1 MGGILRKAHDPMR
14 WCVSAPG
21 VIPGAFMLLVGA
33 LMIPADPPL
42 EEIWDRL
49 HEPLLGIDQ
58 VAFVLTRSADL
69 WASLLVAGL
78 LLAFAGKSR
87 FRLLAAFAAASIGGA
102 LLCEGVKEIV
112 GRARPDALGEINF
125 FAPISASG
133 GFHSFPSGHATNA
146 VVMAIFLSRLFP
158 GARIAFTTWSLAVCC
173 ARVTLDRHF
182 FGDVFAG
189 AGLGMLASGIA
200 LRGLKLADRDDL
212 LEFLLSK
219 RARLHVAVAACFML
233 VALPTDASVRAGMM
247 VIVPGV
253 ALRLWALGHIR
264 KNQGVCNTGP
274 YALVRH
280 PLYLSSILCATG
292 AAVMAN
298 WFPLTVMV
306 VGSALAI
313 HVWLIRNEEAWLTT
327 EFGPAYA
334 EYARTVP
341 ALLPNPLRISGG
353 VLTGEFSWKLAA
365 ANRAA
370 SVVPLALL
378 TYLIMQGKQ
387 E

>member
-1 MGGILRKAHDPMR
+1 
-14 WCVSAPG
+14 
-21 VIPGAFMLLVGA
+21 
-33 LMIPADPPL
+33 MIPADPPL

-49 HEPLLGIDQ
+49 HEPLLSIEQAGI
-58 VAFVLTRSADL
+58 VLTRSADL
-69 WASLLVAGL
+69 WANLLVAGVL
-78 LLAFAGKSR
+78 LVFAGKSR
-87 FRLLAAFAAASIGGA
+87 FRMLAAFAPASIGGTV
-102 LLCEGVKEIV
+102 LCETIKATV

-125 FAPISASG
+125 FAPISDAG
-133 GFHSFPSGHATNA
+133 GLHSFPSGHATNV

-158 GARIAFTTWSLAVCC
+158 GARIAFTIWSLAVCC

-182 FGDVFAG
+182 FGDILAG
-189 AGLGMLASGIA
+189 AGVGMLASGIA

-219 RARLHVAVAACFML
+219 RARLHTAVAASFML
-233 VALPTDASVRAGMM
+233 VALPTDASVRAGMQ
-247 VIVPGV
+247 IIIPGV

-298 WFPLTVMV
+298 WFPLTVLV

-313 HVWLIRNEEAWLTT
+313 HIWLIRNEEAWLTAQ
-327 EFGPAYA
+327 FGSAYS
-334 EYARTVP
+334 EYARSVP
-341 ALLPNPLRISGG
+341 ALVPNPLRLSGG
-353 VLTGEFSWKLAA
+353 VLRGEFNWKLAA

-387 E
+387 ELFEGFAQTKILTTYGLPWW